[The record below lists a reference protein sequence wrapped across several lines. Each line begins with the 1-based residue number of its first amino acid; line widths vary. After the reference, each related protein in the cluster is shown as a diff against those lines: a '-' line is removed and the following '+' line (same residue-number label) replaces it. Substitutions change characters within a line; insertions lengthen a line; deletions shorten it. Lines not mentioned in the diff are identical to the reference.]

1 MREIIKMIVVLS
13 LIAATTG
20 AALSYINQVTAKP
33 IAAAEFQYLK
43 EPALK
48 SILPAYDNNLVEDQ
62 RIIQIGEGETA
73 REITVYPAKK
83 DGKLLAIA
91 FETFAGSF
99 GGDLGAMVG
108 YDLETKRLSGV
119 SITTM
124 SDTPGLGTRTK
135 EPKFIDQFKNVPL
148 EVTLSLKADG
158 GGIDAVTG
166 ASISSRAVC
175 KAVND
180 AIGIIRDNG
189 EKIISEVK

>member
-1 MREIIKMIVVLS
+1 MRDIIKMIVVLS
-13 LIAATTG
+13 IISATTG
-20 AALSYINQVTAKP
+20 AALSYINNITAKP

-48 SILPAYDNNLVEDQ
+48 SILPAYDNSLVEDK
-62 RIIQIGEGETA
+62 IEVATGEGDSAKT
-73 REITVYPAKK
+73 ITVYPAKK

-91 FETFAGSF
+91 LETFASSY

-108 YDLETKRLSGV
+108 YDIEKKRLSGV

-148 EVTLSLKADG
+148 DVTLALKADG

-189 EKIISEVK
+189 DKIISEVK

>member
-20 AALSYINQVTAKP
+20 AALSYINQVTEKP

-48 SILPAYDNNLVEDQ
+48 SILPAYNNNLVEDQ
-62 RIIQIGEGETA
+62 RIVQIGEGETA

-91 FETFAGSF
+91 LETFASSY

-148 EVTLSLKADG
+148 EVTSALKADG

-180 AIGIIRDNG
+180 ALGIIRDNG
-189 EKIISEVK
+189 DKIISEVQ